1 MTDNQ
6 QIKVFP
12 KLTQLYFAPDMNVED
27 FFTLF
32 TADNFPNLKTL
43 ALLLTVPGDVEEQYI
58 ETKIVSFYNRF

>member
-1 MTDNQ
+1 MNDNQ

-12 KLTQLYFAPDMNVED
+12 KLTQLQFAPDVNVED

-43 ALLLTVPGDVEEQYI
+43 ALQLTVPGDVEEQYI
-58 ETKIVSFYNRF
+58 ETKLVSFYNRF